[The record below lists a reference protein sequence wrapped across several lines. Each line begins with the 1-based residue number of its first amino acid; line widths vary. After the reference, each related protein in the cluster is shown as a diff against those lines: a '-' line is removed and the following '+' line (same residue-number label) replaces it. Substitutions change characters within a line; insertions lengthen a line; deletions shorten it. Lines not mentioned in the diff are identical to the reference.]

1 MLQSNTIP
9 DEAYVLL
16 LQKHSFIL
24 DILADLPGTIQIKN
38 KITEVF
44 TYYILFSGE
53 GSEESKDYKDKLLC
67 LLMGLHEIIDA
78 IAVQKL
84 NDQQS

>member
-9 DEAYVLL
+9 EEAYVLL
-16 LQKHSFIL
+16 LPNHSFIL
-24 DILADLPGTIQIKN
+24 DVLSDLPGTVRIKN
-38 KITEVF
+38 KITEAF
-44 TYYILFSGE
+44 MYYLLFSGE
-53 GSEESKDYKDKLLC
+53 GSEESKDYKDQYLC

-84 NDQQS
+84 NDN